1 MRPLLV
7 IASEAINGMYIV
19 ISAVF
24 QAVGRSV
31 EPFALSVLHKGSFDI
46 LLLFLFRR
54 LFGLEH
60 ILWATPVM
68 ETIALAA
75 ALILLRALLRAQSRT
90 SIKEVIR

>member
-1 MRPLLV
+1 
-7 IASEAINGMYIV
+7 
-19 ISAVF
+19 
-24 QAVGRSV
+24 VGRSV

-46 LLLFLFRR
+46 LLLFLFRK
-54 LFGLEH
+54 LFGPEH

-75 ALILLRALLRAQSRT
+75 ALALLIRLLRAQKRQ